1 LLHDGQVYKTVNF
14 KDPTYVGDPLN
25 AVRIFNEKK
34 VDELFVFD
42 IDATPQNLSPNFDL
56 IRKISR
62 ECEMPLTYAGG
73 IKSVEMA
80 EKIISLGV
88 EKIGIG
94 NYAITNPNLIPKIC
108 TILGSQSVAGIVNF
122 MKNQD
127 HLSYSVYSSVNGL
140 EKNLNALDYAVD
152 LVEQGVGEI
161 VLNSVDND
169 GCMKGY
175 DTEFLKLVVEKA
187 NCVVTI
193 LGGAGSLE
201 HLVEAINSVDIKIGL
216 AAGSLFT
223 YRGKFRSVLF
233 SYLST
238 EDKKNISEKIY
249 LS

>member
-1 LLHDGQVYKTVNF
+1 MHDGQVYKTVNF

-73 IKSVEMA
+73 INSVDIA

-94 NYAITNPNLIPKIC
+94 NYAIRNPNLIPKIC
-108 TILGSQSVAGIVNF
+108 TTLGSQSVAGIVNF
-122 MKNQD
+122 IKNQD
-127 HLSYSVYSSVNGL
+127 HLSYSVYSAINGF

-169 GCMKGY
+169 GFMKGY
-175 DTEFLKLVVEKA
+175 DTEFLKLVVEKS

-201 HLVEAINSVDIKIGL
+201 HLVEAINAVDIQIGL

-233 SYLST
+233 SYLSK
-238 EDKKNISEKIY
+238 EDKQKISKKPI
-249 LS
+249 